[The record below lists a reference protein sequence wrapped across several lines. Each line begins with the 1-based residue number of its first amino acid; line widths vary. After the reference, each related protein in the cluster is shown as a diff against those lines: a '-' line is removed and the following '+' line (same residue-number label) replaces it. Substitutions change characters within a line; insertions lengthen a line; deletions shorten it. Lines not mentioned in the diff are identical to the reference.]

1 MMTLQAR
8 KRDESLDPAFEALE
22 KFVIELV
29 AFHDGQDI
37 ICSDRV
43 PSLPLLIEKFKELS
57 TVCEKVVDEYGEE
70 AVDTTQHVGEC
81 RQVHQDVVS
90 LQKQVKSDIDGIRD
104 AVSTAESKKDVDHD
118 HHMEARKALDSANGD
133 KDVSVRLLQDGQ

>member
-1 MMTLQAR
+1 MMTLHAR

-22 KFVIELV
+22 KFVKELV

-43 PSLPLLIEKFKELS
+43 PNLPLLIERFKELS
-57 TVCEKVVDEYGEE
+57 TVCEKVVEEFGEE
-70 AVDTTQHVGEC
+70 AVDTTQHVGES

-90 LQKQVKSDIDGIRD
+90 LQKRAKSDIDGIRN
-104 AVSTAESKKDVDHD
+104 AASTAESKKNVDHE
-118 HHMEARKALDSANGD
+118 HHMAARKELDLANSG
-133 KDVSVRLLQDGQ
+133 KDVSVRLFQGGQ

>member
-1 MMTLQAR
+1 MTLHAR

-22 KFVIELV
+22 KFVMELV
-29 AFHDGQDI
+29 TFHDGQDV

-57 TVCEKVVDEYGEE
+57 TVCEKVVDEFGEE
-70 AVDTTQHVGEC
+70 AVDTTQHVGES

-90 LQKQVKSDIDGIRD
+90 LQKRVKSDIDGIRD
-104 AVSTAESKKDVDHD
+104 AVNTAETKKNVDHD
-118 HHMEARKALDSANGD
+118 CHMAARKDLDKANEG
-133 KDVSVRLLQDGQ
+133 KDVSVRLFQYG

>member
-1 MMTLQAR
+1 MTLHAR

-29 AFHDGQDI
+29 AFHDGQDM

-43 PSLPLLIEKFKELS
+43 PSLPLIIEKFKELS
-57 TVCEKVVDEYGEE
+57 TVCEKVVDEFGEE

-81 RQVHQDVVS
+81 RQVHQEVLL
-90 LQKQVKSDIDGIRD
+90 LQKRVKSDIDGLRN
-104 AVSTAESKKDVDHD
+104 AVSSAESKKNVDHE
-118 HHMEARKALDSANGD
+118 HHMAARKDLDLANGD
-133 KDVSVRLLQDGQ
+133 KDVSVRLLQDGH